1 MQLSQV
7 LRVDTNLVCCYSIIV
22 SILHFISLSQDPHDQ
37 RSLESS
43 FPLFSAQAT
52 FLEHLK
58 SPP

>member
-37 RSLESS
+37 TSLESS
-43 FPLFSAQAT
+43 FPLFLLRQH
-52 FLEHLK
+52 F
-58 SPP
+58 